1 MLQYSTVFA
10 STTLIKFTLLNV
22 LSKVGT
28 RSACSLSSV
37 SHNVHEVSPCALFL
51 SYESHKHCCVVNL
64 SFRLQVHM
72 RNSFVEYVALL
83 QDTMAEWFKA
93 KVLGLL
99 LK

>member
-10 STTLIKFTLLNV
+10 STTLFKFTILDF

-37 SHNVHEVSPCALFL
+37 SHNAHEVSPFALSL
-51 SYESHKHCCVVNL
+51 SHESHKHYCVVNL

-72 RNSFVEYVALL
+72 RN
-83 QDTMAEWFKA
+83 
-93 KVLGLL
+93 
-99 LK
+99 